1 MKVNIV
7 YQDIERSKYSFQVDN
22 MLFYFSS
29 LFNLERFKRKYLDYI
44 KNEERKVVN
53 KYHYSINMKNYLLVC
68 FYMMIEKRGFKVVV
82 DDVKLEKD
90 KFNLETNFLIYN
102 EL

>member
-1 MKVNIV
+1 MNIV

-44 KNEERKVVN
+44 KNEERKVIN
-53 KYHYSINMKNYLLVC
+53 KYHYSINMKNYLLIC

>member
-1 MKVNIV
+1 MNIV

-22 MLFYFSS
+22 MLFFFSS

-44 KNEERKVVN
+44 TNEERKVIN
-53 KYHYSINMKNYLLVC
+53 KYHYSINMKNYLLIC
-68 FYMMIEKRGFKVVV
+68 FYMMIEKRGFKVIV

>member
-1 MKVNIV
+1 MNIV
-7 YQDIERSKYSFQVDN
+7 YQDIEISKYSFQVDN

-44 KNEERKVVN
+44 KNEERKVIN
-53 KYHYSINMKNYLLVC
+53 KYHYSINMKNYLLIC

-90 KFNLETNFLIYN
+90 KFNLETNFIIYN

>member
-7 YQDIERSKYSFQVDN
+7 YQDIERSKYTFQVDN

-44 KNEERKVVN
+44 KNEERKVIN
-53 KYHYSINMKNYLLVC
+53 KYHYSINMKNYLLIC